1 METHMAKAGVPGVSA
16 CTWNPDC
23 RCSEHG
29 PAPSSDDTCTLSRV
43 VESASLRLEVWTCV
57 SPTPRP
63 PTGDFT
69 VGVFRRGELIP
80 ARELWPGSI
89 EAWSCNTGKFPG
101 HLDLVLYLGG
111 EEEASRCTPLIQEAE
126 AKREADRIRHES
138 NREQERARLAG
149 GHLTQSERRAAAAK
163 VMAAR
168 QAARERRAAAR
179 LKRIQAEFAATAAIR
194 AEAAAAAAAQFEEVL
209 ALHQFSRDFQMGIG
223 RRRRRVFHV
232 SRSDAAREDASIEEA
247 GWYFTTVRPPASW
260 LNNDPIGPFP
270 TLRALLLEGERASS
284 EGDE

>member
-1 METHMAKAGVPGVSA
+1 
-16 CTWNPDC
+16 
-23 RCSEHG
+23 SEHG
-29 PAPSSDDTCTLSRV
+29 PAPSTDDTCTLSRV
-43 VESASLRLEVWTCV
+43 VESGSLRLEVWTCA

-111 EEEASRCTPLIQEAE
+111 EEEASRCTPLIMEAE
-126 AKREADRIRHES
+126 ARREADRIRHELFV
-138 NREQERARLAG
+138 EQERARIAAG
-149 GHLTQSERRAAAAK
+149 HFTRTERWAAAAK

-168 QAARERRAAAR
+168 RAASERRAAAR
-179 LKRIQAEFAATAAIR
+179 LERIRAEFAATAAIR
-194 AEAAAAAAAQFEEVL
+194 AEAAAAAAAQFEEFL
-209 ALHQFSRDFQMGIG
+209 ARHQFSRDFQMTIG

-232 SRSDAAREDASIEEA
+232 SRSDAADEDATIEEA
-247 GWYFTTVRPPASW
+247 GWYFTAARPRANW
-260 LNNDPIGPFP
+260 LNNDPIGPYP
-270 TLRALLLEGERASS
+270 TLRALLLEGEKACSK
-284 EGDE
+284 GDE